1 MASVEEVRKELNEAK
16 VELDEA
22 KVALQA
28 FKEDVSEGLL
38 LKQLRKNRKGLDE
51 EDKQEKARLEERE
64 KQLEADRRER
74 LKQVEELQRALTTA
88 STQSGN
94 DFVTRRWGV
103 E

>member
-1 MASVEEVRKELNEAK
+1 MASVERIEQELNEAK

-38 LKQLRKNRKGLDE
+38 LKQLRRNRKGLDE

-64 KQLEADRRER
+64 KQLEAEVAKWGEDVRRCRE
-74 LKQVEELQRALTTA
+74 ALLPTTA
-88 STQSGN
+88 QPGN
-94 DFVTRRWGV
+94 DFVTRALGT
-103 E
+103 